1 MEPVAGQGAERGS
14 SRRGLPGTART
25 WSRTSEPQRNPF
37 VAWEASGRAASL
49 VWQPVPASDQC
60 RPATS
65 ATGVPQADA
74 RIERHVGFS
83 G

>member
-37 VAWEASGRAASL
+37 VAWEASGRAASP
-49 VWQPVPASDQC
+49 VWQTVPAG
-60 RPATS
+60 TS
-65 ATGVPQADA
+65 AGQPRLPQACPGQT
-74 RIERHVGFS
+74 RE
-83 G
+83 